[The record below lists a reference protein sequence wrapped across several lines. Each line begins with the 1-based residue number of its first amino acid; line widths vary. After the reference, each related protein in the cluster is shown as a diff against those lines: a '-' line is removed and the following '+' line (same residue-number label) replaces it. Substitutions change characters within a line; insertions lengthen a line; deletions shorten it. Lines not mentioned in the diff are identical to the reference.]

1 MKQNYSIIKL
11 FMLTIM
17 AFFAGNAM
25 AEDIIWQ
32 EDFSSFEESAVPSG
46 GDYSYACTGTSK
58 IYAEALAGGSAP
70 ELLVSKFGGS
80 FSATVPLNGKSGE
93 MNLQFKTNRNDLKV
107 EVTGATLGEKVRSGN
122 TDTYTLTGASEKL
135 TIKFYMTSKNNAR
148 LDDIKLYQGT
158 ALKPAGLSWGKA
170 STSVTFGDEETYK
183 NIPTLSNEN
192 NLTVTCE
199 SSDEEVATVSS
210 AGVVTVV
217 GAGKATITAT
227 FEGNDEYEAQT
238 VSFELTVKEGGSV
251 TPPTPSELTVAQ
263 ALEIINGLEDGKTT
277 SETYTVKGFVV
288 GTPDF
293 QRQTDG
299 SLYGNC
305 NFNIADSKGGST
317 TLTIYHGKSFN
328 NSNFTDDDVNAH
340 ILEEGDEV
348 VLTGKLQKYVKDG
361 VMTPELTKGYLLSV
375 NVSVTITSCGYAT
388 LISNHA
394 LDFSKAGGAT
404 AYIVKDNDISDNA
417 ITLTQVTKVPANKG
431 LVIAGTAGKTYSI
444 PATSDET
451 DDVAGNLMDGNANE
465 DITIEANQGYILAAK
480 DGLFHPCSGGTL
492 AKGKAYL
499 AVAVPTTGAKDL
511 NIVFGEGT
519 GINNV
524 NENENESGKIFN
536 LAGQQMKSAVMG
548 VYIKNG
554 KKYIK

>member
-1 MKQNYSIIKL
+1 MKKNLRYFMTLLLMMVASVGWGQNTVT
-11 FMLTIM
+11 FW
-17 AFFAGNAM
+17 
-25 AEDIIWQ
+25 E
-32 EDFSSFEESAVPSG
+32 EDFFSFSADDVPSG
-46 GDYSYACTGTSK
+46 GTYSYACTGTSK
-58 IYAEALAGGSAP
+58 IYAEALAGGSTP
-70 ELLVSKFGGS
+70 ELLVAKSGGS

-122 TDTYTLTGASEKL
+122 TDTYTLTGASGTL
-135 TIKFYMTSKNNAR
+135 TIKFYMTINKNAR

-183 NIPTLSNEN
+183 NIPILSNEN
-192 NLTVTCE
+192 NLAVTCT
-199 SSDEEVATVSS
+199 SSDEKVATVSS
-210 AGVVTVV
+210 AGVVTVA

-227 FEGNDEYEAQT
+227 FNGNDEYEAQT

-263 ALEIINGLEDGKTT
+263 ALEIINGLEDGETT

-293 QRQTDG
+293 QRKSDG
-299 SLYGNC
+299 TLYGNC
-305 NFNIADSKGGST
+305 NFDIADAKGGT
-317 TLTIYHGKSFN
+317 PVLTIYRGKSFEN
-328 NSNFTDDDVNAH
+328 NNFIEEDVAAP
-340 ILEEGDEV
+340 ILIEGDEV
-348 VLTGKLQKYVKDG
+348 VLTGGKLKKYVKEG
-361 VMTPELTKGYLLSV
+361 VMTPELTNGYLVSV

-451 DDVAGNLMDGNANE
+451 DNVAGNLMVGNANE
-465 DITIEANQGYILAAK
+465 DIPIEANQGYILAAS
-480 DGLFHPCSGGTL
+480 DGLFHPCSGGKL

-524 NENENESGKIFN
+524 NVNENESGKIFN
-536 LAGQQMKSAVMG
+536 LAGQQMKSAVKG

-554 KKYIK
+554 KKYVK